1 MFVSEQVGLDLKLP
15 EVFNLQAILPFKR
28 LLSLH
33 PNWFI
38 SDLSQQGEKFT
49 VKIKD
54 YDTEKTSLLTGNIKF
69 NLEENEILAIS
80 LTGPVNINIRFFN
93 IDNLLS
99 VQTFSPKKIETT
111 DPALLWIR
119 AIKEYIRLYIK
130 TTPVTLFFRVLMNRM
145 ILTMNPSQRKIC
157 MMLAKIT
164 FVETIVIIF
173 IVVAYKIFVL

>member
-1 MFVSEQVGLDLKLP
+1 MIASEQIDLGLKLHKELDL
-15 EVFNLQAILPFKR
+15 QTILPFKR

-38 SDLSQQGEKFT
+38 SDLSQQGEDFT

-54 YDTEKTSLLTGNIKF
+54 YDTENTSLLTGNIKF
-69 NLEENEILAIS
+69 NSEKKEILAIS
-80 LTGPVNINIRFFN
+80 LTGAVNINIRFFN

-99 VQTFSPKKIETT
+99 VQTFSPEKIETT

-130 TTPVTLFFRVLMNRM
+130 TTPVTIFFRILMNRM

-164 FVETIVIIF
+164 FVEIIVIIF